1 MPENAYWLRTIAE
14 GVAAGIWLAAAPVAL
29 LSLVAL
35 CLWLALRH
43 SRWR

>member
-14 GVAAGIWLAAAPVAL
+14 GVAVGVWLAAAPAAL
-29 LSLVAL
+29 LGLVLA
-35 CLWLALRH
+35 CLWLAVRR